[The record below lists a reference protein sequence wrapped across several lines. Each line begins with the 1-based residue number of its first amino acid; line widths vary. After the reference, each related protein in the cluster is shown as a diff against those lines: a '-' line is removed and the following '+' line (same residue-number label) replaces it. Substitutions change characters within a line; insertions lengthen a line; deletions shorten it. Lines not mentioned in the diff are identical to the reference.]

1 MAGKKG
7 MRRREK
13 VMYDP
18 YNFAA
23 VTEKFRAEQKA
34 ERQAANK
41 AKQRASTL
49 KLKKQAFNKV
59 KENQRKI
66 TTQLSKQIKGGQKQL
81 EKQTKRLDKA
91 TVTGPLGGEIKVKT
105 LKKISGGAPG
115 LDRGIR
121 SKMFIGKKFSDGGS
135 MSKDKPKANAR
146 AYTESSRPFLGIKAG
161 STDDKKIVF
170 GGRRYTREEALVLQ
184 KKMKQSKDPILMD
197 EAVNK
202 LQRRINTHDAM
213 KKEKANKV
221 KTDNVLG
228 LKKKSS
234 PRAGVLTGRRAK
246 RTIKGDVTKKM
257 NMGGVMK
264 NRGGTFKG
272 IY

>member
-23 VTEKFRAEQKA
+23 VTEKFRAEQEA

-41 AKQRASTL
+41 AKQRASIL
-49 KLKKQAFNKV
+49 KVKKQALNKV

-81 EKQTKRLDKA
+81 EKQAKRLDKA
-91 TVTGPLGGEIKVKT
+91 TVTGPLGGEIKIKT

-121 SKMFIGKKFSDGGS
+121 SKMFIGKK
-135 MSKDKPKANAR
+135 
-146 AYTESSRPFLGIKAG
+146 L
-161 STDDKKIVF
+161 
-170 GGRRYTREEALVLQ
+170 
-184 KKMKQSKDPILMD
+184 
-197 EAVNK
+197 
-202 LQRRINTHDAM
+202 
-213 KKEKANKV
+213 
-221 KTDNVLG
+221 
-228 LKKKSS
+228 
-234 PRAGVLTGRRAK
+234 
-246 RTIKGDVTKKM
+246 
-257 NMGGVMK
+257 NMCGVMR

-272 IY
+272 VY

>member
-13 VMYDP
+13 VMSDP

-23 VTEKFRAEQKA
+23 VTEKFRAEQEA

-41 AKQRASTL
+41 AKQRASIL
-49 KLKKQAFNKV
+49 KVKKQALNKV

-81 EKQTKRLDKA
+81 EKQAKRLDKA
-91 TVTGPLGGEIKVKT
+91 TVTGPLGGEIKIKT

-121 SKMFIGKKFSDGGS
+121 SKMFIGKK
-135 MSKDKPKANAR
+135 
-146 AYTESSRPFLGIKAG
+146 L
-161 STDDKKIVF
+161 
-170 GGRRYTREEALVLQ
+170 
-184 KKMKQSKDPILMD
+184 
-197 EAVNK
+197 
-202 LQRRINTHDAM
+202 
-213 KKEKANKV
+213 
-221 KTDNVLG
+221 
-228 LKKKSS
+228 
-234 PRAGVLTGRRAK
+234 
-246 RTIKGDVTKKM
+246 

-272 IY
+272 VY

>member
-18 YNFAA
+18 NNFAA
-23 VTEKFRAEQKA
+23 VTEKFRAEQEA

-41 AKQRASTL
+41 AKQRASIL
-49 KLKKQAFNKV
+49 KVKKQALNKV

-81 EKQTKRLDKA
+81 EKQAKRLDKA
-91 TVTGPLGGEIKVKT
+91 TVTGPLGGEIKIKT

-121 SKMFIGKKFSDGGS
+121 SKMFIGKK
-135 MSKDKPKANAR
+135 
-146 AYTESSRPFLGIKAG
+146 L
-161 STDDKKIVF
+161 
-170 GGRRYTREEALVLQ
+170 
-184 KKMKQSKDPILMD
+184 
-197 EAVNK
+197 
-202 LQRRINTHDAM
+202 
-213 KKEKANKV
+213 
-221 KTDNVLG
+221 
-228 LKKKSS
+228 
-234 PRAGVLTGRRAK
+234 
-246 RTIKGDVTKKM
+246 
-257 NMGGVMK
+257 NMGGVMR

-272 IY
+272 VY

>member
-23 VTEKFRAEQKA
+23 VTEKFRAEQEA

-41 AKQRASTL
+41 AKQRASIL
-49 KLKKQAFNKV
+49 KVKKQALNKV
-59 KENQRKI
+59 KENHRKI

-81 EKQTKRLDKA
+81 EKQAKRLDKA
-91 TVTGPLGGEIKVKT
+91 TVTGPLGGEIKIKT

-121 SKMFIGKKFSDGGS
+121 SKMFIGKK
-135 MSKDKPKANAR
+135 
-146 AYTESSRPFLGIKAG
+146 L
-161 STDDKKIVF
+161 
-170 GGRRYTREEALVLQ
+170 
-184 KKMKQSKDPILMD
+184 
-197 EAVNK
+197 
-202 LQRRINTHDAM
+202 
-213 KKEKANKV
+213 
-221 KTDNVLG
+221 
-228 LKKKSS
+228 
-234 PRAGVLTGRRAK
+234 
-246 RTIKGDVTKKM
+246 
-257 NMGGVMK
+257 NMGGVMR

-272 IY
+272 VY

>member
-23 VTEKFRAEQKA
+23 VTEKFRAEQEA

-41 AKQRASTL
+41 AKQRASIL
-49 KLKKQAFNKV
+49 KVKKQALNKV

-81 EKQTKRLDKA
+81 EKQAKRLDKA
-91 TVTGPLGGEIKVKT
+91 TVTGPLGGEIKIKT

-121 SKMFIGKKFSDGGS
+121 SKMFIGKK
-135 MSKDKPKANAR
+135 
-146 AYTESSRPFLGIKAG
+146 L
-161 STDDKKIVF
+161 
-170 GGRRYTREEALVLQ
+170 
-184 KKMKQSKDPILMD
+184 
-197 EAVNK
+197 
-202 LQRRINTHDAM
+202 
-213 KKEKANKV
+213 
-221 KTDNVLG
+221 
-228 LKKKSS
+228 
-234 PRAGVLTGRRAK
+234 
-246 RTIKGDVTKKM
+246 
-257 NMGGVMK
+257 NMGGVMR
-264 NRGGTFKG
+264 NRGGTFMG
-272 IY
+272 VY